1 MLYIERMTKTLTRRP
16 DNAATAALMTGAGDR
31 IELMQ
36 TFVRIVDA
44 GNLSAAAAQLGTT
57 QPTVS
62 RRLQSLEQF
71 LGVRL
76 LNRST
81 HSMRLTADG
90 ERCYEHAR
98 NLLVSWA
105 AFESDLRGTNEEPE
119 GVLRVVAPHAFG
131 QERLVRPLA
140 DYLRRYPRV
149 SVEWLLH
156 DDTSLQ
162 DFISE
167 GIDCAI
173 QIGELTDT
181 SLVAIKLAEV
191 PRIVV
196 AAPSVLAG
204 RPMPQQAVDLAG
216 LPWLSLRTFYRSEVF
231 LHHVH
236 TGEIQ
241 RLAFTPR
248 LSTDNLYAL
257 RTATLEGLGVA
268 IGSTWILTDDIAAG
282 RLVQLVP
289 QWQATPLPVNL
300 VYPYAR
306 FYPARLR
313 RFIEVIRAAVPT
325 TLHG

>member
-1 MLYIERMTKTLTRRP
+1 MTKTLTSRP
-16 DNAATAALMTGAGDR
+16 DNSATAALMAGAGDR

-36 TFVRIVDA
+36 TFVRIVEA

-62 RRLQSLEQF
+62 RRLQSLEHF

-98 NLLVSWA
+98 NLLAGWA
-105 AFESDLRGTNEEPE
+105 AFESDLRGTNDEPE

-173 QIGELTDT
+173 QIGELRDT
-181 SLVAIKLAEV
+181 NLVAIKLAEV

-204 RPMPQQAVDLAG
+204 RPMPQQAIDLVG

-231 LHHVH
+231 LHHVQ

-241 RLAFTPR
+241 RVAFTPR

-257 RTATLEGLGVA
+257 RIATLEGLGVA
-268 IGSTWILTDDIAAG
+268 IGSTWILADDIAQG
-282 RLVQLVP
+282 HLIQLAP

-313 RFIEVIRAAVPT
+313 RFIEVIRASVAT
-325 TLHG
+325 ALHV

>member
-1 MLYIERMTKTLTRRP
+1 
-16 DNAATAALMTGAGDR
+16 
-31 IELMQ
+31 
-36 TFVRIVDA
+36 
-44 GNLSAAAAQLGTT
+44 
-57 QPTVS
+57 
-62 RRLQSLEQF
+62 
-71 LGVRL
+71 
-76 LNRST
+76 
-81 HSMRLTADG
+81 MRLTADG

-105 AFESDLRGTNEEPE
+105 TLESDIRGSNEEPE
-119 GVLRVVAPHAFG
+119 GMLRVVAPHAFG
-131 QERLVRPLA
+131 QERLIKPLA
-140 DYLRRYPRV
+140 DYLKRYPRV

-162 DFISE
+162 DFIAA

-173 QIGELTDT
+173 QVGEVTDP

-196 AAPSVLAG
+196 AAPSILTG
-204 RPMPQQAVDLAG
+204 RAVPQQAIDLAG
-216 LPWLSLRTFYRSEVF
+216 LPWLSLRTFYRNEVF

-257 RTATLEGLGVA
+257 RTATLEGLGVG
-268 IGSTWILTDDIAAG
+268 IGSAWILADDMAAG
-282 RLVQLVP
+282 RLIQLAP
-289 QWQATPLPVNL
+289 QWQATPLPVSL
-300 VYPYAR
+300 VYPYAK

-313 RFIEVIRAAVPT
+313 RFIEMIRAAVPT
-325 TLHG
+325 TLHC